1 MMENYKPSRCNTVAT
16 RSCLRILN
24 KFLAV
29 DESTRRQ
36 LSEPEKE
43 LAEYALLYWPFH
55 YEGIVQTDIAEHR
68 ADINAMLR
76 SLLLT
81 KGHGKRNKYGVY
93 ENWFRDA
100 QKMAELL
107 KGNKYL
113 ASKLDALQA
122 DPPNPLFAACVFGLE
137 DLIARFGREL
147 NGLNKCNEDGQ
158 NVLCHAIENSKFEA
172 VKTLLSR
179 RFPADLNLLNI
190 LAVQQFEEWNPAQPP
205 KVILYASAT
214 GKLDIAEFLIEQG
227 AHVDLVAGYLGSP
240 LQAACLK
247 GHGAMVELLLRKG
260 ATPNS
265 QDGFYSM

>member
-1 MMENYKPSRCNTVAT
+1 M
-16 RSCLRILN
+16 
-24 KFLAV
+24 
-29 DESTRRQ
+29 
-36 LSEPEKE
+36 
-43 LAEYALLYWPFH
+43 
-55 YEGIVQTDIAEHR
+55 
-68 ADINAMLR
+68 
-76 SLLLT
+76 
-81 KGHGKRNKYGVY
+81 
-93 ENWFRDA
+93 
-100 QKMAELL
+100 

-158 NVLCHAIENSKFEA
+158 NALCLAIENHKFEA

-179 RFPADLNLLNI
+179 RFPADLNLLNT
-190 LAVQQFEEWNPAQPP
+190 LSVQQFEEWNPAKPP
-205 KVILYASAT
+205 KVILYASALQCAAAT

-227 AHVDLVAGYLGSP
+227 AHVDLVAGYFGSP

-247 GHGAMVELLLRKG
+247 GHGPMVDLLLRKG

-265 QDGFYSM
+265 QGGFRGI